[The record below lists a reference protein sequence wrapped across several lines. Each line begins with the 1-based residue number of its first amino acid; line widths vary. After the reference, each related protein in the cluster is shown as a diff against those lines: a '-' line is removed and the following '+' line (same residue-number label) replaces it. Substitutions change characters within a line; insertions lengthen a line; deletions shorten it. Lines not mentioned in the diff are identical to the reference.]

1 MALKASVPVNKEIL
15 ADHLPGLVRRSAGVR
30 GLARVRPLK
39 PAFVGYNEFNT
50 ILQTEL
56 DENVFNAA
64 NKTAADAI
72 GSVNEELNGILA
84 AGHSR
89 PASRQRSSRTPCD
102 ERSSGS
108 SLVRAGPDR
117 HAVHADRGGAPASRG
132 PRGHDERWAY
142 LFIAPM
148 VLGLAFLSA
157 GPILATF
164 GISLTSWDLLRPRTR
179 RAGQLRA
186 PGRRQRFFSALRNTT
201 FYTVVSVPLGLVLSL
216 GLALALNQA
225 IRGISWIRTMYF
237 LPLVTS
243 AIAVGLVWAWIY
255 SPTSGLLNQLLG
267 VLASRPRSG
276 SPIPSGRCPRSSRC
290 RSGRACP
297 RTRSSSWP
305 ASRRSR
311 GLLRRRQRRRRGPQR
326 RFRHVTL
333 PLLTP
338 SLFFT
343 GILSLIGAFQVF
355 DQVFVLS
362 RPGKPTDAT
371 ITMVYFIYENGFR
384 NFKMGYA
391 SAASWVLFLIVA
403 ALMFVYFRSQRRWVH
418 YQ

>member
-1 MALKASVPVNKEIL
+1 MSVP
-15 ADHLPGLVRRSAGVR
+15 
-30 GLARVRPLK
+30 
-39 PAFVGYNEFNT
+39 
-50 ILQTEL
+50 
-56 DENVFNAA
+56 
-64 NKTAADAI
+64 
-72 GSVNEELNGILA
+72 
-84 AGHSR
+84 
-89 PASRQRSSRTPCD
+89 
-102 ERSSGS
+102 
-108 SLVRAGPDR
+108 PDR
-117 HAVHADRGGAPASRG
+117 PSYGSGWIGMRFTRDRGGAPAPRG

-148 VLGLAFLSA
+148 VLGLALLSA

-164 GISLTSWDLLRPRTR
+164 GISLTSWDLLRPPDFVGLDNYVR
-179 RAGQLRA
+179 LVDDK
-186 PGRRQRFFSALRNTT
+186 RFLIALRNTT
-201 FYTVVSVPLGLVLSL
+201 FYTVVSVPLGLALSL

-255 SPTSGLLNQLLG
+255 SPTSGLLNQFLG
-267 VLASRPRSG
+267 VFGIPTQKWVSDPFWAMPSIIAMSIWQGLPANTIIFLAGLQAIPSTYYDAASVDGAGRSG
-276 SPIPSGRCPRSSRC
+276 
-290 RSGRACP
+290 
-297 RTRSSSWP
+297 
-305 ASRRSR
+305 
-311 GLLRRRQRRRRGPQR
+311 